1 MLEFKNICVTKNK
14 KEILQDVSFSV
25 KPHTIT
31 AIIGKNGS
39 GKSTLI
45 SCLTGESKY
54 KGSVFFSDDDISLL
68 SSRQR
73 ARIVSLLPQNLPS
86 VSVTV
91 EKLVEMGRN
100 PYTDIGKRFSQ
111 KDIQHIEKAIEGT
124 GIADIRH
131 KKLTEISG
139 GERQKA
145 YIAMVL
151 SQNTRVVALDEPT
164 TYMDVQVEKSFVR
177 LIRELKLKHKKTLLV
192 VMHDLSRA
200 VEIADNILLI
210 DEGKVRKFGK
220 TQEVLKSGAIEEVFG
235 VAQYECEFD
244 GEKKVIFR

>member
-1 MLEFKNICVTKNK
+1 MLEIKNLSVTKNK
-14 KEILQDVSFSV
+14 KEILSEVSFSV

-54 KGSVFFSDDDISLL
+54 KGTIFFSDDDISLL
-68 SSRQR
+68 NSKQRSRL
-73 ARIVSLLPQNLPS
+73 VSMLPQNLPA
-86 VSVTV
+86 VPVTV

-100 PYTDIGKRFSQ
+100 PYTDIGKKLSE
-111 KDIQHIEKAIEGT
+111 KDREQIEKAIESTELGN
-124 GIADIRH
+124 IRH

-151 SQNTRVVALDEPT
+151 AQNTRVIALDEPT
-164 TYMDVQVEKSFVR
+164 TYMDIQVEKAFIS
-177 LIRELKLKHKKTLLV
+177 LLGELKEKHKKTLLV

-200 VEIADNILLI
+200 VEIADSIVLL
-210 DEGKVRKFGK
+210 DEGRVVVSGK
-220 TQEVLKSGAIEEVFG
+220 KEEVLQSEKIESTFNVKK
-235 VAQYECEFD
+235 YEAEFD
-244 GEKKVIFR
+244 GEKRIIFR

>member
-1 MLEFKNICVTKNK
+1 MLEFKSLSVSKNK

-54 KGSVFFSDDDISLL
+54 KGTIFFSDDDISLL
-68 SSRQR
+68 HSRQR
-73 ARIVSLLPQNLPS
+73 ARLVSLLPQNLP
-86 VSVTV
+86 VVPITV

-100 PYTDIGKRFSQ
+100 PYIDIGKRLSE
-111 KDIQHIEKAIEGT
+111 KDIQHIEKAIECT
-124 GIADIRH
+124 GIGDIRY

-145 YIAMVL
+145 YIAMVM
-151 SQNTRVVALDEPT
+151 SQNTRVIAFDEPT
-164 TYMDVQVEKSFVR
+164 TYMDVQVEKAFMS
-177 LIRELKLKHKKTLLV
+177 LIRELKEKYKKTLLI
-192 VMHDLSRA
+192 VMHELSRA
-200 VEIADNILLI
+200 IEMADNILLLE
-210 DEGKVRKFGK
+210 EGKIKMFGK
-220 TQEVLKSGAIEEVFG
+220 TQDVLQSGAIEEVFG
-235 VAQYECEFD
+235 VRQYECEF
-244 GEKKVIFR
+244 GSEKSIIFR

>member
-1 MLEFKNICVTKNK
+1 MLEIKNLSVTKNK
-14 KEILQDVSFSV
+14 KEILQNVSFSV

-45 SCLTGESKY
+45 SCLTGECKY
-54 KGSVFFSDDDISLL
+54 KGSIFFSDDDISLL
-68 SSRQR
+68 SSKQR
-73 ARIVSLLPQNLPS
+73 ARLVSLLPQNLPA
-86 VSVTV
+86 VPITV

-100 PYTDIGKRFSQ
+100 PYTDIGKRLSE
-111 KDIQHIEKAIEGT
+111 KDTEQIEKAIEST
-124 GIADIRH
+124 GIINIRH

-151 SQNTRVVALDEPT
+151 SQNTRVIALDEPT
-164 TYMDVQVEKSFVR
+164 TYMDVQVEKSFME
-177 LIRELKLKHKKTLLV
+177 LIRELKEKHKKTLLV

-200 VEIADNILLI
+200 VEIADNILI
-210 DEGKVRKFGK
+210 IHDGKVRSFGK
-220 TQEVLKSGAIEEVFG
+220 TQDVLQSGAIEEVFG
-235 VAQYECEFD
+235 VTKYECDFD
-244 GEKKVIFR
+244 GEKNIIFR

>member
-1 MLEFKNICVTKNK
+1 MLEIKNLSVTKNK
-14 KEILQDVSFSV
+14 KEILSEVSFSV

-54 KGSVFFSDDDISLL
+54 KGMIFFSNDDISLL
-68 SSRQR
+68 NSKQRSRL
-73 ARIVSLLPQNLPS
+73 VSMLPQNLPA
-86 VSVTV
+86 VPVTV

-100 PYTDIGKRFSQ
+100 PYTDIGKNLSE
-111 KDIQHIEKAIEGT
+111 KDREQIEKAIESTELGN
-124 GIADIRH
+124 IRH

-151 SQNTRVVALDEPT
+151 AQNTRVIALDEPT
-164 TYMDVQVEKSFVR
+164 TYMDIQVEKAFIS
-177 LIRELKLKHKKTLLV
+177 LLGELKEKHKKTLLV

-200 VEIADNILLI
+200 VEIADSIVLL
-210 DEGKVRKFGK
+210 DEGRVVVSGK
-220 TQEVLKSGAIEEVFG
+220 KEEVLQSEKIESTFNVKK
-235 VAQYECEFD
+235 YEAEFD
-244 GEKKVIFR
+244 GEKRIIFR

>member
-1 MLEFKNICVTKNK
+1 MLEIKNISVTKNK
-14 KEILQDVSFSV
+14 KEILHNVSFSV

-31 AIIGKNGS
+31 AVIGKNAS

-54 KGSVFFSDDDISLL
+54 KGSIFFSDDDISLL
-68 SSRQR
+68 NSKQR
-73 ARIVSLLPQNLPS
+73 ARLVSLLPQNLPA
-86 VSVTV
+86 VPITV

-100 PYTDIGKRFSQ
+100 PYTDIGKRLSE
-111 KDIQHIEKAIEGT
+111 KDAEQIEKAIESA
-124 GIADIRH
+124 GIQNIRH

-151 SQNTRVVALDEPT
+151 SQNTRVIALDEPT
-164 TYMDVQVEKSFVR
+164 TYMDVQVEKAFMS
-177 LIRELKLKHKKTLLV
+177 LIRDLKEKHKKTILV

-200 VEIADNILLI
+200 VEIADNILLL
-210 DEGKVRKFGK
+210 DDGRVKEFGK
-220 TQEVLKSGAIEEVFG
+220 TQDVLQSGAIEEVFG
-235 VAQYECEFD
+235 VMQYECELD
-244 GEKKVIFR
+244 GEKRIIFR